1 MKKQLKFSQ
10 ILSIGL
16 LLFSIFFGAG
26 NIIFPPILGQ
36 AAGTNMWIAIAGFII
51 SDVGLSLM
59 AIIAIVLVGG
69 TFDNLT
75 SKVHPKFSLFFAV
88 VIYLVI
94 GPFCVIP
101 RTAVV
106 SYEAIALPFIDKGN
120 NYQWL
125 ITVGFTTIF
134 FLITYL
140 LSLNPSKLIDMIG
153 KVITPLLL
161 ILIGV
166 IVIKSIITPIGNFG
180 EPIGEYINNPFFKG
194 FINGYLTLDGL
205 TALLVSVIVVDSI
218 KHFGVKDSK
227 AIAKNTIYSGLI
239 AVIGLTI
246 VYIALGYIGA
256 SSESLG
262 VMDNGAELLAEVVF
276 RLFGQGGIAI
286 LGVVVTLACLTT
298 AIGITASFANYFNSI
313 SKNITYKGA
322 VAGVCIGS
330 LIISNLGLSNIL
342 KITEPILAL
351 IYPIAIVLIFVA
363 FIDKKIKA
371 KSLVYIGGISGV
383 LSISIISLIE
393 EFGIDIGLIS
403 NLVHKI
409 PLYNLGIGW
418 VIPGII
424 GCIIGYMIPRKI
436 ANKKVLA

>member
-51 SDVGLSLM
+51 SDVGLSLV

-69 TFDNLT
+69 TFDKLT

-88 VIYLVI
+88 IIYLVI

-106 SYEAIALPFIDKGN
+106 SYESTVLPFIDKGN
-120 NYQWL
+120 GYQWL
-125 ITVGFTTIF
+125 MIIAFTTVF

-153 KVITPLLL
+153 KIITPLLL

-166 IVIKSIITPIGNFG
+166 IVIKSMITPIGNFG
-180 EPIGEYINNPFFKG
+180 EPMGEYIDNPFFKG
-194 FINGYLTLDGL
+194 FIKGYLTLDGL
-205 TALLVSVIVVDSI
+205 TALIVSVIVVDSI
-218 KHFGVKDSK
+218 KHFGINDPN
-227 AIAKNTIYSGLI
+227 AIAKNTIYSGLVAI
-239 AVIGLTI
+239 IGLTA

-256 SSESLG
+256 SSGSLG
-262 VMDNGAELLAEVVF
+262 AMDNGAELLAKVVF
-276 RLFGQGGIAI
+276 QLFGQGGIII

-298 AIGITASFANYFNSI
+298 AIGITVSFANYFDSI
-313 SKNITYKGA
+313 SKKFTYKGTVA
-322 VAGVCIGS
+322 VVCIGS

-351 IYPIAIVLIFVA
+351 LYPSAIVLIFVA

-371 KSLVYIGGISGV
+371 KSLVYIGGIIGV
-383 LSISIISLIE
+383 LSISIVTLIE
-393 EFGIDIGLIS
+393 NFGINLGLLFD
-403 NLVHKI
+403 LVHKI
-409 PLYNLGIGW
+409 PLYSLGIGW
-418 VIPGII
+418 VVPGIV
-424 GCIIGYMIPRKI
+424 GCIIGYIIPRNI
-436 ANKKVLA
+436 VNKKY